1 MGLRAQKFSG
11 LGNEILII
19 NLITEEE
26 KFSPSK
32 IKQIQ
37 DTNQVNFDQ
46 LLIIRPP
53 SKPENDLWVDIYNR
67 DGSEA
72 ENCVN

>member
-1 MGLRAQKFSG
+1 MALRAQKFSG

-53 SKPENDLWVDIYNR
+53 SKP
-67 DGSEA
+67 
-72 ENCVN
+72 